1 MKVKFF
7 AYIRDYT
14 NCKETDFEYCETL
27 EMLLRRLSEA
37 YGEKFRNKVFQGNQL
52 SKEVIILVNGRHI
65 AHLDGIS
72 TKLNRED
79 VVAIFPV
86 VAGG

>member
-14 NCKETDFEYCETL
+14 KCKEIDCEYHETV
-27 EMLLRRLSEA
+27 EILLKKLSEV
-37 YGEKFRNKVFQGNQL
+37 YGEKFRNKVFQGSQL

-65 AHLDGIS
+65 THLDGID
-72 TKLNRED
+72 TKLNKED